1 MLALVVK
8 ATPMWMY
15 SHHAVDCLLV
25 LGCRTALEISARFTP
40 VPPSNT
46 VSTQQRLRMYFHM
59 YCMIVH
65 AVKPVHALP
74 V

>member
-1 MLALVVK
+1 MLALVVE

-15 SHHAVDCLLV
+15 SYHAVDCLFVLV
-25 LGCRTALEISARFTP
+25 WCIALEISARFTP

-65 AVKPVHALP
+65 AVKLVHALP